1 MTSDDSS
8 NPAVKY
14 CPNCEGEFIHE
25 LETCP
30 DCGVA
35 LTVAPPAEPSHEEP
49 VEIFT
54 CADRALLPLVRA
66 TLSGAGIEHEEIERS
81 LSTSIIGEI
90 THATAV
96 LVHPGDA
103 QRAKVLLDEM
113 DDGEP
118 QLPY

>member
-1 MTSDDSS
+1 MTSDESA
-8 NPAVKY
+8 NRAVKY
-14 CPNCEGEFIHE
+14 CPDCGGEFVPD

-35 LTVAPPAEPSHEEP
+35 LTTAPPAEPSHDAP

-66 TLSGAGIEHEEIERS
+66 TLSGAGIEHQEIERS
-81 LSTSIIGEI
+81 LSTAIIGEI
-90 THATAV
+90 THVTVV

-103 QRAKVLLDEM
+103 ARATLLLDKM
-113 DDGEP
+113 DEGKP